1 MRRVLIRAVVVVLAG
16 LQCACGAERELP
28 EEEVYSIVLAEV
40 AARLELA
47 PPIFV
52 HPAKARVDRAGAG
65 NQYAMRDFLP
75 FDTAE
80 IRAAVRRNPAT
91 YRVCELNR
99 AGACLTPP
107 HGQWVVLSEVLDEGR
122 NGGLVLVMVS
132 DRRSAARAQRF
143 YAVRVK
149 GGNVVRFEAI
159 E

>member
-1 MRRVLIRAVVVVLAG
+1 MRRVLIRTVVAVLAG
-16 LQCACGAERELP
+16 MQCACGPGREVP
-28 EEEVYSIVLAEV
+28 EEEVYSAVLAEA
-40 AARLELA
+40 AARLDLA
-47 PPIFV
+47 SPIFV
-52 HPAKARVDRAGAG
+52 HPFKARVGRTEDG

-80 IRAAVRRNPAT
+80 IRAAVRRNPDT
-91 YRVCELNR
+91 YRACELTP

-107 HGQWVVLSEVLDEGR
+107 HGQSVVLSEVLDEGR

-132 DRRSAARAQRF
+132 DRRSAVRPQRF

-149 GGNVVRFEAI
+149 GGRVVRFEPI

>member
-1 MRRVLIRAVVVVLAG
+1 MRRVLIQTVVAVLAG
-16 LQCACGAERELP
+16 MQCACSPGREVP
-28 EEEVYSIVLAEV
+28 EEEVYSVVLAEA
-40 AARLELA
+40 AARLDLT

-52 HPAKARVDRAGAG
+52 HPAKARVDRTADG

-80 IRAAVRRNPAT
+80 IRAAVRRDPET
-91 YRVCELNR
+91 YRVCELNS

-107 HGQWVVLSEVLDEGR
+107 HGQSVVLSEVLDEGR

-149 GGNVVRFEAI
+149 GGSVVRFEAM